1 MSDFFNLKRGCRQ
14 GDPISPYIFIL
25 CAEILGK
32 MIRNN
37 KDIKGIQI
45 NNKEFKLSRYAD
57 DTQLL
62 LVGAEISLKEALRSL
77 KQNHIMS
84 GLKINVDKTRALW
97 IGSLSNSKETFCD
110 EYPLDWSQEP
120 LKASGVVFSPLV
132 LNIWDL
138 NSQEVLLK
146 VKNIL
151 NQWSRRKLTLIG
163 RITVIKSLALSKFVH
178 LFISLPAPPN
188 ELIKELEKNVLQV
201 FVEFR
206 TR

>member
-1 MSDFFNLKRGCRQ
+1 
-14 GDPISPYIFIL
+14 
-25 CAEILGK
+25 

-37 KDIKGIQI
+37 KDIKGIHI
-45 NNKEFKLSRYAD
+45 NNKEFKLSQYAD

-62 LVGAEISLKEALRSL
+62 LDGSEISLKEALRTL
-77 KQNHIMS
+77 KQYYIMS
-84 GLKINVDKTRALW
+84 GLKINVEKTRALW
-97 IGSLSNSKETFCD
+97 IGSLSNSEKTLCD

-120 LKASGVVFSPLV
+120 LKALGVVFSPLV
-132 LNIWDL
+132 FNIWDL

-178 LFISLPAPPN
+178 LFISLPAPQTN
-188 ELIKELEKNVLQV
+188 
-201 FVEFR
+201 
-206 TR
+206 